1 MNMLVQGPSRQRRIS
16 VALYC
21 ATACLVLF
29 WAIMFSSINGSLQ
42 VEIKAKSQL
51 LDGMQRRGGSEKR
64 GADVTG
70 FAVISAPSETVAA
83 STLQQYLLDR
93 LEQAG
98 GSVQRVQ
105 AETGRDAKSNGM
117 RRITAEIVF
126 DASNDALQ
134 HLLFDL
140 ETGTPFVFVDMLATR
155 PASVSETAKVA
166 INPEIL
172 RSSLTVSSYWS
183 SQQPVVRK

>member
-1 MNMLVQGPSRQRRIS
+1 MNTPVQIPSRQRRIS

-21 ATACLVLF
+21 ATACLVLL
-29 WAIMFSSINGSLQ
+29 WVIMFSSINGSVQ
-42 VEIKAKSQL
+42 VEINAKSQL
-51 LDGMQRRGGSEKR
+51 LESMRRRGGSENK
-64 GADVTG
+64 GAVAAE

-105 AETGRDAKSNGM
+105 AETGRDAKSVGK

-140 ETGTPFVFVDMLATR
+140 ETATPFVFVDTLSTR
-155 PASVSETAKVA
+155 PASVSETARVGIKSEV
-166 INPEIL
+166 L
-172 RSSLTVSSYWS
+172 RSSLIVSSYWS
-183 SQQPVVRK
+183 SQQPMVRK

>member
-1 MNMLVQGPSRQRRIS
+1 MNTSMLIPSPQRRIS
-16 VALYC
+16 LALY
-21 ATACLVLF
+21 AAITVLVLF
-29 WAIMFSSINGSLQ
+29 WAIMLSSIDGSLQ

-51 LDGMQRRGGSEKR
+51 LEGMQRRGGSEKR
-64 GADVTG
+64 GADAAQ

-105 AETGRDAKSNGM
+105 AATGRDAKSDGM
-117 RRITAEIVF
+117 RRITAEIMF
-126 DASNDALQ
+126 DASNDGLQ

-140 ETGTPFVFVDMLATR
+140 ETGMPFVFVDTLSTK
-155 PASVSETAKVA
+155 PASPSENAKTG
-166 INPEIL
+166 INPEVL
-172 RSSLTVSSYWS
+172 RSSLTISSYWS
-183 SQQPVVRK
+183 SQKAVVPK